1 MKKYFIGIF
10 LTLIFI
16 LTSLKSQG
24 QVITQVYID
33 PCDFKTYVVAFP
45 ITNVGV
51 TVIVR
56 GKSKVFSYVQFQSG
70 EVDNWVRGIF
80 STPCPTNDVVQ
91 QTIQQTVTQAAAQAA
106 SAAASSAASAAA
118 SSAAS
123 SSSSS
128 AAGSSSSDSKSESNS
143 ESKSE
148 EKKEESKKEEKKK
161 EEKKKINDT
170 NPLLFGSDLTLTES
184 DDRSFNAI
192 ISLGLSKSSLM
203 GNESYSVNSMIWST
217 FKQFAL
223 SGGYTKMDFDRGK
236 LNAIHSYS
244 LTTAYLDGN
253 YMGLVG
259 YTFIKPHPK
268 YGTYGYNIGIVNLLI
283 KDTEIV
289 RDVKKKIFN
298 PLISSSL
305 VTFWTKPYQVSKK
318 LTLSPQVFVMSSPLG
333 YNPSTGKN
341 NVSRDLGFLVGSSFD
356 YKISKRFG
364 LSLNYKLAT
373 STTEGAPLLSNFLIG
388 SRLML

>member
-10 LTLIFI
+10 LILFFI

-51 TVIVR
+51 TVVVR

-91 QTIQQTVTQAAAQAA
+91 QTIQQTVAQAAAQAA

-118 SSAAS
+118 SSASSAAAS
-123 SSSSS
+123 SSSSE
-128 AAGSSSSDSKSESNS
+128 SKSESNS

-148 EKKEESKKEEKKK
+148 EKKEEKKKEEKKK
-161 EEKKKINDT
+161 EEKKQVNNA

-223 SGGYTKMDFDRGK
+223 SSGYTKMDFDRGK

-364 LSLNYKLAT
+364 LSLNYKVAS
-373 STTEGAPLLSNFLIG
+373 STTEGAPFLSNILIG

>member
-10 LTLIFI
+10 LILIFI

-24 QVITQVYID
+24 QVITQIYID

-80 STPCPTNDVVQ
+80 STPCPSNDVVQ
-91 QTIQQTVTQAAAQAA
+91 QTIQQTVAQAAAQAA
-106 SAAASSAASAAA
+106 ASAASSAASAAA
-118 SSAAS
+118 SSASSAAAS
-123 SSSSS
+123 SSSSE
-128 AAGSSSSDSKSESNS
+128 SKSESNS

-148 EKKEESKKEEKKK
+148 EKKEEKKKEEKKK
-161 EEKKKINDT
+161 EEKKQVNDA

-184 DDRSFNAI
+184 DNRSFNAI

-305 VTFWTKPYQVSKK
+305 VTFWTKPYQVSNK

-333 YNPSTGKN
+333 YNPTTGKN

-364 LSLNYKLAT
+364 LSLNYKVAT
-373 STTEGAPLLSNFLIG
+373 STVEGASFLSNFLIG
-388 SRLML
+388 SRLIL

>member
-91 QTIQQTVTQAAAQAA
+91 QTIQQTVAQAAAQAA

-123 SSSSS
+123 SSS
-128 AAGSSSSDSKSESNS
+128 DSKSE
-143 ESKSE
+143 SE

-223 SGGYTKMDFDRGK
+223 SGGYTKMNFDRGK

-318 LTLSPQVFVMSSPLG
+318 LTLSPQVFVMSSPLV

-341 NVSRDLGFLVGSSFD
+341 NVSRDLSFLVGSSFD

-373 STTEGAPLLSNFLIG
+373 STIEGAPLLSNFLIG

>member
-10 LTLIFI
+10 LTLIFV

-56 GKSKVFSYVQFQSG
+56 GKSKVFSYIQFQSG

-91 QTIQQTVTQAAAQAA
+91 QTIQQTVAQAAAQAA
-106 SAAASSAASAAA
+106 SAAASSAV
-118 SSAAS
+118 
-123 SSSSS
+123 
-128 AAGSSSSDSKSESNS
+128 SSSSDSKSESNS
-143 ESKSE
+143 ESNSE

-161 EEKKKINDT
+161 EEKKKMNDT

-203 GNESYSVNSMIWST
+203 GNENYSVNSMIWST

>member
-91 QTIQQTVTQAAAQAA
+91 QTIQQTVAQAAAQAA

-123 SSSSS
+123 SSS
-128 AAGSSSSDSKSESNS
+128 DSKSE
-143 ESKSE
+143 SE

-223 SGGYTKMDFDRGK
+223 SGGYTKMNFDRGK